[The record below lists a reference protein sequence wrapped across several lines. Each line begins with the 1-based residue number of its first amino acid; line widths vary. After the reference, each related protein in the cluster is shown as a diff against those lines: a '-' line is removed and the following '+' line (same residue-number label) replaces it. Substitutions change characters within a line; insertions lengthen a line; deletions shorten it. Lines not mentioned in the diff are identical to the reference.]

1 MQLRFA
7 PTQRPDEAKSAFNRS
22 HNCSHNSSGVIIFDV
37 IISDAQ
43 FHSSESNSTSNSTL
57 NSLSDL
63 EASLI
68 QGGSVAPVDRPSR
81 PHADAQPV
89 DAQPAKRSTQSSEH
103 FPGWSPALQN
113 VLDQPPSTLP
123 LRVMLAGIAFCGAFG
138 AWAWFGQVQEVSQA
152 QGSLVPEGEVYQVQP
167 VAQGEVIRLAVEEG
181 QYVEAGQVIATLDDR
196 LAETEV
202 NRLQQSL
209 VSYQFQMLQTQGLVD
224 RIRSELDTRRAI
236 TAAEV
241 RAQEAAIAQAQTVI
255 STNHQ
260 TLSQRAGEMAAYEA
274 RLERLQPLVAEG
286 VIAQEQLFEVEQAL
300 REHQR
305 INVQSRGELQQSVE
319 EGDRLQAELM
329 RRQAEGQRSEL
340 ETQQRLQQLEVE
352 LAQIQ
357 SNITE
362 TESLL
367 QAAQTQLS
375 QMHIHAP
382 VSGIVSTLNI
392 RNTGEVAQPGQT
404 IAEIA
409 PDGVPLVLSAMLPSR
424 EAGFVQE
431 GMPVQVK
438 FDAFPYQ
445 DFGVISGRVESISP
459 DARMHEQM
467 GAVYQIEV
475 ALDQHAVNGG
485 DAGEAIEFRAG
496 QTASAEIVTRRRRIM
511 DVILEPMKRLQES
524 GINL

>member
-7 PTQRPDEAKSAFNRS
+7 PTQQ
-22 HNCSHNSSGVIIFDV
+22 FDV
-37 IISDAQ
+37 LTSPSYTELDVPLEAL
-43 FHSSESNSTSNSTL
+43 SESES
-57 NSLSDL
+57 
-63 EASLI
+63 ASV
-68 QGGSVAPVDRPSR
+68 QGGSVAPIDRPSR
-81 PHADAQPV
+81 PYSDS
-89 DAQPAKRSTQSSEH
+89 QPAERIKSSAQSSS
-103 FPGWSPALQN
+103 WSPALQN

-123 LRVMLAGIAFCGAFG
+123 LRVMLAGLAFCGALG

-152 QGSLVPEGEVYQVQP
+152 QGRLVPEGEVYKVQP
-167 VAQGEVIRLAVEEG
+167 VTQGEVTRLAVEEG
-181 QYVEAGQVIATLDDR
+181 QHVEAGQVIAVLDHR
-196 LAETEV
+196 LAEAEV

-224 RIRSELDTRRAI
+224 RIRLELDTRKAI
-236 TAAEV
+236 TSADV

-255 STNHQ
+255 NTHHQ
-260 TLSQRAGEMAAYEA
+260 TLSQRQGELVAYEA
-274 RLERLQPLVAEG
+274 RLARLQPLVAEG
-286 VIAQEQLFEVEQAL
+286 VIAQEQLFEVEQAI

-305 INVQSRGELQQSVE
+305 INVQSRGELQQAVE
-319 EGDRLQAELM
+319 EADRLQAELM

-357 SNITE
+357 AKITE
-362 TESLL
+362 TENLL

-375 QMHIHAP
+375 QMHIYAP
-382 VSGIVSTLNI
+382 VSGTVTSLNL

-409 PDGVPLVLSAMLPSR
+409 PDGVPLVLSAMLPNR
-424 EAGFVQE
+424 EAGFVRE

-445 DFGVISGRVESISP
+445 DFGVIAGRVVSISP
-459 DARMHEQM
+459 DAKLDEQM
-467 GAVYQIEV
+467 GAVYQVEI
-475 ALDQHAVNGG
+475 ALEQHAVGA
-485 DAGEAIEFRAG
+485 DTGESIEFRAG
-496 QTASAEIVTRRRRIM
+496 QTANAEIVTRQRRIL
-511 DVILEPMKRLQES
+511 DVVLEPMKKLQQS